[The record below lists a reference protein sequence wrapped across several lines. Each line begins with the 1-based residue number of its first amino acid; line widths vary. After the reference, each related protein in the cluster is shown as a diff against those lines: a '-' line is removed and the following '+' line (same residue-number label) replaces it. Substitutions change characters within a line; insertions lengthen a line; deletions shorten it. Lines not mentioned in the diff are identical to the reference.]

1 MVAFLGSRPRTSA
14 GPRSRTA
21 FSSACVSVTSI
32 RVVKLRQV
40 DPRPD
45 WLAPRRRCIRCSH
58 SLGGICSGGWGMQDA
73 SSAWRA
79 CRSRHRGGDRAAF
92 VKPPGLTPRGTATRT
107 AGVASMPTNFLEH
120 QRAPGE
126 RCSRPWGDAGGGLL
140 RATPMRHWMARHAAA
155 RWRAPGSTNVS
166 LKLRCKICRGGCP
179 GSEGLRSRGW
189 VGHTFALSCAKR

>member
-107 AGVASMPTNFLEH
+107 AGVSSMPTNFLEH
-120 QRAPGE
+120 QRAPGNGVVDHGAM
-126 RCSRPWGDAGGGLL
+126 PAGVCCGRRQCAIGWL
-140 RATPMRHWMARHAAA
+140 ATPQLAGARLGA
-155 RWRAPGSTNVS
+155 
-166 LKLRCKICRGGCP
+166 L
-179 GSEGLRSRGW
+179 
-189 VGHTFALSCAKR
+189 TFP